1 MNHDKFDLLIRKYQ
15 NDQLSEVEKELM
27 DEWFDSLS
35 ASGDHNWTELEID
48 TLRKKIVAAIER
60 DGSNRT
66 VKTRRLLQ
74 WLPYVAAILLFA
86 TLGTVYYQYSRSDK
100 VMPAAPD
107 VYKSAHQTDIL
118 PGGNRATL
126 RLSDG
131 TVVELSDTY
140 EGIIVDDKGISY
152 AQGESLLDQIGH
164 LGVAEMPLA
173 ELVVPRGGQYQV
185 LLPDGSKVWLNSASV
200 LKYPLRFDGNQR
212 SVELE
217 GEAYF
222 EVASRQDANGR
233 KIPFRVFT
241 SGQEIDVLGTTF
253 NVSAYSDDAA
263 TKTTLI
269 SGQVRVVSPD
279 SRRSVMLEAG
289 QEAVSIGRGDI
300 ETSLTNTNAAVAWKA
315 GIFHFSETPFPQML
329 KQIARWY
336 DVDVSYQGT
345 LPNELFSGKMNRNV
359 NLGVL
364 VKFLKDSGINLH
376 VEGNTIIVEK

>member
-15 NDQLSEVEKELM
+15 DDQLSEVEKELM

-35 ASGDHNWTELEID
+35 SSGGHNWTELEID
-48 TLRKKIVAAIER
+48 ELRKKIVVAI
-60 DGSNRT
+60 DSHGSNKT
-66 VKTRRLLQ
+66 VKTR
-74 WLPYVAAILLFA
+74 WLSKWIPYAAAILLVA
-86 TLGTVYYQYSRSDK
+86 TLGGVYQQYSRTDK
-100 VMPAAPD
+100 AMPAASSMNNPTD
-107 VYKSAHQTDIL
+107 QTDIL

-131 TVVELSDTY
+131 TVVELSDAY
-140 EGIIVDDKGISY
+140 AGIIVDDKGISY
-152 AQGESLLDQIGH
+152 TQGESLLYQIKH

-185 LLPDGSKVWLNSASV
+185 VLPDGSKVWLNSASV
-200 LKYPLRFDGNQR
+200 LKYPLRFDGSQR
-212 SVELE
+212 AVDLE

-241 SGQEIDVLGTTF
+241 SGQKIDVLGTTF

-263 TKTTLI
+263 TTTTLI

-279 SRRSVMLEAG
+279 SRRFVMLEAG
-289 QEAVSIGRGDI
+289 QQAVSVGRGEI
-300 ETSLTNTNAAVAWKA
+300 EKSLANTNAAVAWKA

-345 LPNELFSGKMNRNV
+345 PPNELFSGKMNRNV